1 MNNYWVQDVLKSRNI
16 CNDDFIE
23 RFFSDA
29 NITRIQQTLIQKVKQ
44 EGYSITRQSE
54 EQVYLLMKYFY
65 NAYAYGCGQER
76 NIDRLNNLVLDKLVP
91 MVLSNIREYMRYSS
105 EIDKVPLPMAY
116 GAATSVKGLNNNHE
130 MPYGL

>member
-54 EQVYLLMKYFY
+54 EQVYLLMKYLHLMVDMVQLIHYIILEMICIHYKILLLHFY
-65 NAYAYGCGQER
+65 LY
-76 NIDRLNNLVLDKLVP
+76 NLVYKYK
-91 MVLSNIREYMRYSS
+91 VLM
-105 EIDKVPLPMAY
+105 D
-116 GAATSVKGLNNNHE
+116 
-130 MPYGL
+130 